1 MKSKKEKKNDT
12 SKDSIINVLISEFNG
27 QNKNEYIVF
36 DEHKCIVV
44 HKRCVDNDTNNI
56 YTSMD
61 LDDLINYLD
70 NGYNIYD
77 NAGNPINYI
86 M

>member
-12 SKDSIINVLISEFNG
+12 SENSIIEELISEFNS
-27 QNKNEYIVF
+27 QNKNEYIIF

-56 YTSMD
+56 YIGMD
-61 LDDLINYLD
+61 FDDLINYLD
-70 NGYNIYD
+70 NGYKLYD
-77 NAGNPINYI
+77 NKGNIINYVL
-86 M
+86 